1 MKNLKKIVSAIKK
14 IRLSEDERMNVRT
27 KLIQFMEDNPM
38 AKKPDFWSRF
48 SLLTRRPL
56 WATATA
62 AVLLVVFTGTA
73 TYASE
78 SALPGDFLYP
88 FKVDVVEELQGAFMN
103 DEEKADWQIDRMRLR
118 FEEAEL
124 LSLKGGLNPTLQTE
138 LSNELIDY
146 SEEIRIHIKQLEG
159 KDKKQAV
166 ADLRFQFKNVV
177 DNFKDKTKGL
187 HDQYEK
193 AWKEKDS
200 DGILF
205 ESDLRF
211 ETTQEVE
218 NETSDQS
225 SDVETELE
233 VEIDLEN
240 EDSDEDEDED
250 EDESE
255 DDDEEIKVESETTVE
270 EVKIEIPE
278 LSEQAT
284 L

>member
-62 AVLLVVFTGTA
+62 AVLLVAFTGTA

-88 FKVDVVEELQGAFMN
+88 FKVDVVEELQGALMN

-211 ETTQEVE
+211 ES
-218 NETSDQS
+218 ETSDQS
-225 SDVETELE
+225 SDLETELE
-233 VEIDLEN
+233 VEIDLKK
-240 EDSDEDEDED
+240 EDREEDEDED

>member
-38 AKKPDFWSRF
+38 AKKPDFWARF
-48 SLLTRRPL
+48 HFLTRRPV
-56 WATATA
+56 WATAAA

-88 FKVDVVEELQGAFMN
+88 FKVDVVEELQGAFMS
-103 DEEKADWQIDRMRLR
+103 DEDKADWQIDRMRLR

-138 LSNELIDY
+138 LSKELINY
-146 SEEIRIHIKQLEG
+146 SEEIRIHIQQLEG
-159 KDKKQAV
+159 TGKNQKV
-166 ADLRFQFKNVV
+166 ADLRFQIKNVV

-193 AWKEKDS
+193 EWKEKDS

-211 ETTQEVE
+211 ESEP
-218 NETSDQS
+218 SDQS
-225 SDVETELE
+225 SDLETEIETELD
-233 VEIDLEN
+233 VEINLEN
-240 EDSDEDEDED
+240 KDIDEDE
-250 EDESE
+250 
-255 DDDEEIKVESETTVE
+255 
-270 EVKIEIPE
+270 
-278 LSEQAT
+278 
-284 L
+284 